1 MDFADNCPEAFAQCA
16 TLHDDIKTN
25 WYIETDSEEQRRFV
39 LLQIEVVILQ
49 PCGITPDCCRRFKLP
64 EDKTKIKKTKKKH
77 NKPPP
82 PHPHLI
88 CSLTVNIQGVMSS
101 KWTRKLCLRGTRV
114 TAKLSGSE
122 GTLGEGREEK
132 WSAGLKIEGADGD
145 NEKQQNRMEARL
157 QGAFPADDDTT

>member
-1 MDFADNCPEAFAQCA
+1 MDFADDCPEAFAQCA

-25 WYIETDSEEQRRFV
+25 WYIETDSEQRRFV
-39 LLQIEVVILQ
+39 LLQIEVAILQ

-64 EDKTKIKKTKKKH
+64 EDKTKIKKKH
-77 NKPPP
+77 NKPHNKP
-82 PHPHLI
+82 PHTHPLI
-88 CSLTVNIQGVMSS
+88 CSLAVNIQGVMIS

-122 GTLGEGREEK
+122 GTLGEGRGEK

-145 NEKQQNRMEARL
+145 NEKRQNRMEARL

>member
-1 MDFADNCPEAFAQCA
+1 MDFADDCPEAFAQCA

-25 WYIETDSEEQRRFV
+25 WYIETDSVQRRFV

-49 PCGITPDCCRRFKLP
+49 PCGITPDCCRWFKLS
-64 EDKTKIKKTKKKH
+64 EDKTKIKKKKKH
-77 NKPPP
+77 NKPSPP
-82 PHPHLI
+82 LLI
-88 CSLTVNIQGVMSS
+88 CSLAVNIQGVMIS

-122 GTLGEGREEK
+122 GTLGEGRGEK